1 MKERNWTP
9 GPWRVNGSLP
19 GPICD
24 ECGADTISDDIGIW
38 SKSAPIAAAI
48 MDARQESNAHLIAAA
63 PELYMVLE
71 ELHERLERCSQEPI
85 SAAEAYDSFYRDN
98 VQDVLAKARGE

>member
-1 MKERNWTP
+1 MKERNWTI
-9 GPWRVNGSLP
+9 GPWCVEVADSNGVVDSDAAYAVTAIDD
-19 GPICD
+19 G
-24 ECGADTISDDIGIW
+24 SDDW
-38 SKSAPIAAAI
+38 HIAAVWRDCPGANL
-48 MDARQESNAHLIAAA
+48 NAHLIAAA